1 MRRGTTRHTNGLFA
15 EKTGEQIMTTSSAN
29 KPGDLVL
36 TSILWVTGFFF
47 ATSALYGA
55 HAEQHNLAKAT
66 TFGYVTNVDDNT
78 VSVIDTASNT
88 VVATIPVGGFPDG
101 VATTPDGTHAYV
113 TNAFDSNVSVIDT
126 ASNTVV
132 ATIPVGSAPNG
143 VAITPDGPRPYDDD
157 DRRHQPL
164 AYVTNGADNTV
175 SVIDTASRAVVGT
188 IPVGQDPTGV
198 AITSDGI
205 HAYVTNHLDDSVS
218 VIDTARNTVVAT
230 IPGFILPIG
239 VAITPDGT
247 EPNERDDRRQQS
259 LAYATNN
266 VSTIDGSNFPASAVS
281 VIDTGRNTV
290 VATIPVG
297 QFPKGVAIPPDGTH
311 AYVANQGDGTVSV
324 IDTARNKVVA
334 TIRVGAGP
342 VGVAITSD
350 GTHPSEHD
358 DRPHQPLAYV
368 TNLIDNTVSVIDTV
382 RNKVVATIP
391 VGTGPFAV
399 TFATVTPSPRSSE
412 Q

>member
-1 MRRGTTRHTNGLFA
+1 MTTR
-15 EKTGEQIMTTSSAN
+15 SAD
-29 KPGDLVL
+29 KPGDFVL
-36 TSILWVTGFFF
+36 TSVLWMTHFFF
-47 ATSALYGA
+47 VASALYGA
-55 HAEQHNLAKAT
+55 QAEQHNLAKAT

-113 TNAFDSNVSVIDT
+113 TNGFDSTVSVIDT

-132 ATIPVGSAPNG
+132 ATIPVGAAPSA
-143 VAITPDGPRPYDDD
+143 VAITPNGTHPNEDDGRL
-157 DRRHQPL
+157 HQPL
-164 AYVTNGADNTV
+164 VYVTNEAENTV
-175 SVIDTASRAVVGT
+175 SVIDTASNTVVDT
-188 IPVGQDPTGV
+188 IPVRQEPNGV
-198 AITSDGI
+198 AVTSDGT
-205 HAYVTNHLDDSVS
+205 HAYVTNQLDDSVS
-218 VIDTARNTVVAT
+218 VIDTASDTVVAT
-230 IPGFILPIG
+230 IPGFTLPIG
-239 VAITPDGT
+239 VAITPNGT
-247 EPNERDDRRQQS
+247 DPYGREDRRHQS
-259 LAYATNN
+259 LAYVTNH

-297 QFPKGVAIPPDGTH
+297 QFPNGVAITPDGTH

-324 IDTARNKVVA
+324 IDTARNNVVA
-334 TIRVGAGP
+334 TIPVGAGP

-350 GTHPSEHD
+350 GTHPSGHD
-358 DRPHQPLAYV
+358 DRPYQPLAYV
-368 TNLIDNTVSVIDTV
+368 TNLVDNTVSVIDTA

-391 VGTGPFAV
+391 VGAEPFAV
-399 TFATVTPSPRSSE
+399 AFATVTPSHHSNE